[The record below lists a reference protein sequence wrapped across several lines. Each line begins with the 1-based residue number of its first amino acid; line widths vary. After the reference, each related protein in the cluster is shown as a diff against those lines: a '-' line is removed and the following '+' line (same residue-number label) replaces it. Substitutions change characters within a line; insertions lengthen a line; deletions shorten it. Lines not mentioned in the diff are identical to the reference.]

1 MRVLFGISL
10 VILLSVFAVSV
21 NAQAKRNTRQPVK
34 VEPVATPVPTPEAT
48 PTPDRPKR
56 NERPTTDRPQTTDPQ
71 PAESNGPK
79 YRYEFT
85 QPDFVV
91 SHIVIEHDDA
101 GKGKITFKRSSLGEE
116 LSEPIEVSAAT
127 LEKLRAA
134 FDALNFLDSTENYQ
148 FERDFSNMGNS
159 AITLRK
165 DGRERTAEYNWTSN
179 PNAKILMD
187 EYRRLANQFVWMF
200 DFNFA
205 RENKPLEIP
214 KLVDS
219 LYSLL
224 KRNEIS
230 DPLQILPFLTA
241 ISNDE
246 RVPLIGRNRAGK
258 IVKQIEKQK
267 K

>member
-1 MRVLFGISL
+1 MRVLFGIL
-10 VILLSVFAVSV
+10 MIILLSASAFSV

-34 VEPVATPVPTPEAT
+34 VEPAATPIPTPEVT

-56 NERPTTDRPQTTDPQ
+56 NERPSADRQQVSDTPPVASSSPT
-71 PAESNGPK
+71 

-91 SHIVIEHDDA
+91 SHIVIEHNDA
-101 GKGKITFKRSSLGEE
+101 GKGQITFKRSSLGEE
-116 LSEPIEVSAAT
+116 LSEPVEVSAAS

-165 DGRERTAEYNWTSN
+165 DGRERTAKYNWTSN

-187 EYRRLANQFVWMF
+187 EYRRLANQFVWVF
-200 DFNFA
+200 DFNLA
-205 RENKPLEIP
+205 RANQPLETP
-214 KLVDS
+214 KLIDS
-219 LYSLL
+219 LDRLL
-224 KRNEIS
+224 NRKEIS
-230 DPLQILPFLTA
+230 DPLQMLPFLTA

-258 IVKQIEKQK
+258 IVKQIEKLK
-267 K
+267 N

>member
-1 MRVLFGISL
+1 MRFWFGISI
-10 VILLSVFAVSV
+10 VVLLFAAGAD
-21 NAQAKRNTRQPVK
+21 AQAKRNTRQPAKEQPVK
-34 VEPVATPVPTPEAT
+34 EQPVATPDPIPT

-56 NERPTTDRPQTTDPQ
+56 NERPTANRPTTADVEPT
-71 PAESNGPK
+71 AKGPR

-91 SHIVIEHDDA
+91 SHIVLTHDDT
-101 GKGKITFKRSSLGEE
+101 GKGTISFKKNSLGDDLTERVT
-116 LSEPIEVSAAT
+116 VSAT
-127 LEKLRAA
+127 SLEKLRAA

-148 FERDFSNMGNS
+148 FERDFSNMGNV
-159 AITLRK
+159 AITYSK
-165 DGRERTAEYNWTSN
+165 DGRERTAKYNWTSN
-179 PNAKILMD
+179 ANAKLLMD

-200 DFNFA
+200 DFNLA
-205 RENKPLEIP
+205 RENQPLETP

-219 LYSLL
+219 LDSLIR
-224 KRNEIS
+224 RNEIS
-230 DPLQILPFLTA
+230 DPQQMLPFLTA

-267 K
+267 N